1 MVTRHLF
8 FLDKRAAQARSPE
21 EEAGTRGGKD
31 EKNGGGEEKETRR
44 TQKVDSQPLER
55 KTQHLSTFFFLVW
68 KLDSSVCCRKRD
80 ERLKRVFEAK
90 VKEEQR
96 EEEKKKK
103 VEQKMAQIEVKN
115 EVGVRSYSLG
125 TFISWQG

>member
-1 MVTRHLF
+1 MKKMEEEKKRKQEELKRSTVSLWKEKPGTF
-8 FLDKRAAQARSPE
+8 FL
-21 EEAGTRGGKD
+21 
-31 EKNGGGEEKETRR
+31 
-44 TQKVDSQPLER
+44 L
-55 KTQHLSTFFFLVW
+55 LC
-68 KLDSSVCCRKRD
+68 KLDSFICCRKRD

-115 EVGVRSYSLG
+115 EVCLRSYSS
-125 TFISWQG
+125 TFSSRRV